1 MKEENEIIEPKEE
14 LTGID
19 KTPVDL
25 DSIIE
30 SYAATQEGETVK
42 ESAKK
47 EPTVKVEE
55 TEIDL
60 RPKKTR
66 KKSGRKVKS
75 ADSEI
80 DSEGMIMA
88 ASMILGAIIHALL
101 ERATKKQHERG
112 EFYLTDSEVKM
123 IAPFVDKV
131 VSESLT
137 EMDPKTVLIIMLFG
151 IYAGKI
157 LPALIMGGE

>member
-60 RPKKTR
+60 RPKKN
-66 KKSGRKVKS
+66 
-75 ADSEI
+75 
-80 DSEGMIMA
+80 
-88 ASMILGAIIHALL
+88 
-101 ERATKKQHERG
+101 TKKIGQ
-112 EFYLTDSEVKM
+112 K
-123 IAPFVDKV
+123 
-131 VSESLT
+131 
-137 EMDPKTVLIIMLFG
+137 
-151 IYAGKI
+151 GKKR
-157 LPALIMGGE
+157 